1 VAAPINLTCT
11 SLAGRTTRKTV
22 RPPYLVWG
30 APVARRWWLLLA
42 RVMLKSDDTIDR
54 ANLRASR
61 SGLVAALAPR
71 RWRHRF
77 FAGGFSTNVIF
88 MLAGTALGQA
98 ASVLL
103 SPALARIYTPGE
115 FGYLSVYTA
124 ALTILGVIAALG
136 FELAIP
142 IAASET

>member
-1 VAAPINLTCT
+1 
-11 SLAGRTTRKTV
+11 
-22 RPPYLVWG
+22 
-30 APVARRWWLLLA
+30 
-42 RVMLKSDDTIDR
+42 MLKSYYTIDR
-54 ANLRASR
+54 AGWRA
-61 SGLVAALAPR
+61 GLCGLAAATLTPG
-71 RWRHRF
+71 RWQNKF
-77 FAGGFSTNVIF
+77 TAGGFSTNVIF

-103 SPALARIYTPGE
+103 SPALTRLYTPDQ

-142 IAASET
+142 DRRIRGRASANLVAASVGALVRHDGPTVADCLAGARPAC